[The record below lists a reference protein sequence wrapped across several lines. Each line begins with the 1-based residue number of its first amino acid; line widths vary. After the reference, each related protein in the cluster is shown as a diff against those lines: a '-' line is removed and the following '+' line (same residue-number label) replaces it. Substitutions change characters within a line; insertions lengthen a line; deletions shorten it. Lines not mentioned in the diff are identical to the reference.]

1 MLVNPDCIQSINEN
15 LTEMSGA
22 WCWTSVDTYAPRYT
36 EILQNPISLEAVTI
50 NYFHFKEPICTITIR
65 ETPDPNSTLLWT
77 GISYNIEDD
86 GNATN
91 GTSTPDT
98 INYSTGVVG
107 NIAPSATYGSGT
119 ITIAD
124 TYVNLCSDAFF
135 ETPIKTYW
143 VNGGTFTLIDGTE
156 QYLVIDYNN
165 GTPIYR
171 IENNKLIVNKS
182 SIILVRICWR
192 QGNNVHSI
200 DSDCQG
206 LGLANK
212 IESAIINTTPYR
224 KSTDGGLIL
233 SETATPTNRTV
244 LITGAVVYSGS
255 TPHQILAFNSSINQ
269 FTFVRHVAGVW
280 TYSDV
285 SVYNNSQYDNGTDL
299 VSLTTNK
306 YTVNWIYRSI
316 GNSIQSFF
324 VLGNDE
330 YSTVAHAQASTAINV
345 PFLLRDHCMLVGRI
359 IVKQGATSGVVENV
373 ADTTFTG
380 ATVTGTTNHNDLA
393 GLQGNGPEYY
403 HFTGAQYTDLTD
415 GLDSS
420 LHYHSSDR
428 NRANH
433 TGTQL
438 SSTISDFTSAV
449 DNRITVQKGAAN
461 GICPL
466 DSGAKVST
474 TYLPDA
480 ILGAMRYQG
489 TWNASTNT
497 PTLPT
502 PAAANKGYYWIVS
515 VSGTYSSIDFQ
526 IGDWAVSNGSGTIA
540 KVDNTDSISSWNGR
554 TGAILPIYSDYS
566 SFYVSLSGS
575 YSNPTWITSLDP
587 AKITQTASYR
597 FVTDTEKATWNGK
610 QAGSA
615 VLTSIATLSSGTGL
629 VKLTNGT
636 ASLLDTNA
644 YLTSAGTINNVLV
657 TQNNTSNTLYPLVW
671 DNGSNQ
677 LFHTAEKFKINPN
690 TGWAYFPVVAV
701 TSSFRAD
708 SNTAKNDTI
717 GAGAYYGV
725 SDNTTYAHF
734 WQMLAN
740 GNLALFSTTNNGT
753 SYIKPLTVDPSTG
766 DIYTKRWVYSNA
778 GGNTVPSFIGDWNS
792 AYTWGICG
800 GNGTLND
807 NTIAFRT
814 LDANHT
820 PNGYANIA
828 AGKGKFGSE
837 ASIETFAAGSW
848 SWYGY
853 TGYNNPINW
862 SGFMQN
868 LSGQIIVGAVTG
880 QTVGLYVGQTAKL
893 LAYNNLVSISTSL
906 AVNGASMPAWGTGLN
921 PIMLGGEAFLYSYKS
936 ANGTQPTWGSNFYY
950 DGTNLK
956 TIATYTNSNY
966 PRALLIEVNG
976 TLNYLAS
983 NVSPT
988 AGATITDLN
997 SKFSVDK
1004 TGVGTFAGS
1013 VTAGKAYMGTYYND
1027 VNGAFFGLAGAN
1039 ASPWNGLLFAY
1050 GHTYITSPNDI
1061 YFSTNTAGKVARFDL
1076 PVVCNNNITPGAVAT
1091 YDLGSV
1097 AAPWYNVRA
1106 NFFTENG
1113 TLLVDK
1119 YQALGTCGLLS
1130 GTNMWSG
1137 SNSFSANTK
1146 FYNASFTTNALGAGG
1161 TGAAAG
1167 PYTGDTSYG
1176 WFGAVGL
1183 NGPTWARILVGYNGN
1198 VQIAALG
1205 GSNNLLLGTVGNTN
1219 TVTISDAG
1227 IAFSKPFIGTT
1238 TISGSLNVDG
1248 STSLGVNTP
1257 SNSSAYTIQ
1266 GSDMGKVVILTAQL
1280 NRLPVSGLSA
1290 GFWCILSVAGV
1301 ANIFT
1306 VGDVQFYYRG
1316 VYVATSQNVRGCVVA
1331 VWNGNVWT
1339 VG

>member
-1 MLVNPDCIQSINEN
+1 MVPTVKVIKMRINPDIINSISDNKIDISSAWAWVDV
-15 LTEMSGA
+15 LTYS
-22 WCWTSVDTYAPRYT
+22 PRYT
-36 EILQNPISLEAVTI
+36 ETFNQPISVESTTMD
-50 NYFHFKEPICTITIR
+50 FFRFKEPICTITIR

-171 IENNKLIVNKS
+171 IENNELIVNKS
-182 SIILVRICWR
+182 SVILVRICWR

-212 IESAIINTTPYR
+212 IESSIINTTPYR

-324 VLGNDE
+324 VLGNNE

-345 PFLLRDHCMLVGRI
+345 PLLLRDHCMLVGRI
-359 IVKQGATSGVVENV
+359 IVRQGAASGVVENV

-380 ATVTGTTNHNDLA
+380 ATVTTNHNDLA

-449 DNRITVQKGAAN
+449 DTRITVQKGAAN

-515 VSGTYSSIDFQ
+515 VAGTYSSIGFQ
-526 IGDWAVSNGSGTIA
+526 VGDWAVSNGSGTIA
-540 KVDNTDSISSWNGR
+540 KIDNTDSISSWNGR

-636 ASLLDTNA
+636 ASLDTNA

-690 TGWAYFPVVAV
+690 TGWAYFPVVSV

-708 SNTAKNDTI
+708 STTAKNDTI

-725 SDNTTYAHF
+725 SDTTAYAHF

-740 GNLALFSTTNNGT
+740 GNLALFSTRDNGT
-753 SYIKPLTVDPSTG
+753 TYIKPLTIDPRTG
-766 DIYTKRWVYSNA
+766 DIYTNRWVYSHA

-807 NTIAFRT
+807 NTIAFKT

-828 AGKGKFGSE
+828 AGKGDFSSLTISGVSSVQGMNLRYYHDGS
-837 ASIETFAAGSW
+837 SQNTTYAGI
-848 SWYGY
+848 Y
-853 TGYNNPINW
+853 P
-862 SGFMQN
+862 SG
-868 LSGQIIVGAVTG
+868 V
-880 QTVGLYVGQTAKL
+880 
-893 LAYNNLVSISTSL
+893 
-906 AVNGASMPAWGTGLN
+906 
-921 PIMLGGEAFLYSYKS
+921 
-936 ANGTQPTWGSNFYY
+936 TWGPNTFSFLSQTN
-950 DGTNLK
+950 NLK
-956 TIATYTNSNY
+956 T
-966 PRALLIEVNG
+966 
-976 TLNYLAS
+976 YL
-983 NVSPT
+983 
-988 AGATITDLN
+988 
-997 SKFSVDK
+997 
-1004 TGVGTFAGS
+1004 
-1013 VTAGKAYMGTYYND
+1013 
-1027 VNGAFFGLAGAN
+1027 N
-1039 ASPWNGLLFAY
+1039 ASVSLELQ
-1050 GHTYITSPNDI
+1050 IT
-1061 YFSTNTAGKVARFDL
+1061 TGTTRNTVIQ
-1076 PVVCNNNITPGAVAT
+1076 VYNNN
-1091 YDLGSV
+1091 
-1097 AAPWYNVRA
+1097 
-1106 NFFTENG
+1106 
-1113 TLLVDK
+1113 
-1119 YQALGTCGLLS
+1119 
-1130 GTNMWSG
+1130 
-1137 SNSFSANTK
+1137 
-1146 FYNASFTTNALGAGG
+1146 AG
-1161 TGAAAG
+1161 
-1167 PYTGDTSYG
+1167 YTGDTVKVPYM
-1176 WFGAVGL
+1176 
-1183 NGPTWARILVGYNGN
+1183 
-1198 VQIAALG
+1198 
-1205 GSNNLLLGTVGNTN
+1205 
-1219 TVTISDAG
+1219 TISPSYADNVNYGAIYGSG
-1227 IAFSKPFIGTT
+1227 I
-1238 TISGSLNVDG
+1238 
-1248 STSLGVNTP
+1248 TP
-1257 SNSSAYTIQ
+1257 SNYNYILQYHKDGSNTGLNSTANAYIAI
-1266 GSDMGKVVILTAQL
+1266 GGIPYLTANVQL
-1280 NRLPVSGLSA
+1280 STSTLTADAYIVANQGLKLSGILRKDVFAKTSSYTGGSA
-1290 GFWCILSVAGV
+1290 GATLLSDGFNLLNLGSSVPCYALPTPTDGRVIHAYIVNGYQVGGRIYGGTNGTTKIYDRTGTAVTSVASSSGYTFIAYSGSWYIV
-1301 ANIFT
+1301 
-1306 VGDVQFYYRG
+1306 
-1316 VYVATSQNVRGCVVA
+1316 
-1331 VWNGNVWT
+1331 
-1339 VG
+1339 